1 MSCPRGRSRRVD
13 RDGGRGEGDL
23 LPALPLQGAAR
34 RRFHRRTRAALVH
47 GWLETQAKA
56 RGDTPEEQLLAVFDL
71 LGEWS
76 ASDDFDGEPIK
87 TLLETGDRQPLI
99 SQTCLAA
106 LQSVRAV
113 ISALAEQAGLR
124 DPAEFALSCRIL
136 MNGALLSVE
145 AGDRGAAKRAQAM
158 ARSLIDQHRQTY
170 RLT

>member
-1 MSCPRGRSRRVD
+1 
-13 RDGGRGEGDL
+13 
-23 LPALPLQGAAR
+23 
-34 RRFHRRTRAALVH
+34 
-47 GWLETQAKA
+47 
-56 RGDTPEEQLLAVFDL
+56 
-71 LGEWS
+71 
-76 ASDDFDGEPIK
+76 
-87 TLLETGDRQPLI
+87 LI